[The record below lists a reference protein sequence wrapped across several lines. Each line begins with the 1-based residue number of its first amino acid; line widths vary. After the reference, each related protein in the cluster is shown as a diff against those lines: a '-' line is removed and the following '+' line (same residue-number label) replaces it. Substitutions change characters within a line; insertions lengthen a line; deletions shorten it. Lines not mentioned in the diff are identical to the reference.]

1 MIEVLVTFVVVS
13 LGLFGLAALQAKLQ
27 LSEVDAY
34 QRAQALLLVQDM
46 SDRITANRKNTIDYV
61 TGSDTALGTGDD
73 QPSDCTTIAAP
84 TVQKTDA
91 CQWSNALKGAAEQE
105 GAAGEATL
113 TGAMIGAQG
122 CIESIATDTYLVSVV
137 WQGLTPLAAPSDG
150 LACGLGD
157 YDGEVDSPCQNNLC
171 RRAISSIVRIGTL
184 AGTGP

>member
-1 MIEVLVTFVVVS
+1 LIEVLVTFVVVG

-46 SDRITANRKNTIDYV
+46 SDRITANRKNAASYV
-61 TGSDTALGTGDD
+61 TASGTTFGAGDA

-84 TVQKTDA
+84 TVQETDA

-105 GAAGEATL
+105 GAGGDATL

-122 CIESIATDTYLVSVV
+122 CIESIAMDTYLVSVV
-137 WQGLTPLAAPSDG
+137 WQGLTPLAAPSEG
-150 LACGLGD
+150 LACGSGD
-157 YDGEVDSPCQNNLC
+157 YDGGDDSPCQNDLC

-184 AGTGP
+184 AGAAP